1 MSNAVARRKW
11 EFCEEPPVQELAD
24 LDAAVLGAGL
34 PLAAEM
40 CITQAGLMRQDVD
53 AAQALLE
60 QAYALAPRHPATL
73 IALYRF
79 HFYGNRLSAAREV
92 AVLALALA
100 ADLLNLPTRWQE
112 TERAACFQNLQPLP
126 RFYLFTLKGLA
137 YLNLRLGDL
146 EQGRVAIQKL
156 QELDPKDVVGHG
168 VLAVVLA
175 RMGRDDVGYEDCPDI
190 AGSRVLLGEAAT

>member
-1 MSNAVARRKW
+1 MSKL
-11 EFCEEPPVQELAD
+11 ELAD

-34 PLAAEM
+34 PLAAER

-53 AAQALLE
+53 AAQTLLE

-79 HFYGNRLSAAREV
+79 HFYGNRLRAAREV

-100 ADLLNLPTRWQE
+100 ADLLTLPARWQD
-112 TERAACFQNLQPLP
+112 TKRVACFQNLQPLP
-126 RFYLFTLKGLA
+126 RFFLFTLKGLA

-146 EQGRVAIQKL
+146 EQGRVAIRKL
-156 QELDPKDVVGHG
+156 QELDPKDVVGHS

-190 AGSRVLLGEAAT
+190 ASSRVLLGEAAR

>member
-1 MSNAVARRKW
+1 MSNAVARRSGSLR
-11 EFCEEPPVQELAD
+11 EPPVQELAD

-79 HFYGNRLSAAREV
+79 HFYGNRLERRARSGGAGFSSGGGFAEL
-92 AVLALALA
+92 ASALAR
-100 ADLLNLPTRWQE
+100 N
-112 TERAACFQNLQPLP
+112 RA
-126 RFYLFTLKGLA
+126 
-137 YLNLRLGDL
+137 
-146 EQGRVAIQKL
+146 
-156 QELDPKDVVGHG
+156 
-168 VLAVVLA
+168 
-175 RMGRDDVGYEDCPDI
+175 
-190 AGSRVLLGEAAT
+190 SRVFPEFTTFTAFLSVHLKRPGLFKPASG